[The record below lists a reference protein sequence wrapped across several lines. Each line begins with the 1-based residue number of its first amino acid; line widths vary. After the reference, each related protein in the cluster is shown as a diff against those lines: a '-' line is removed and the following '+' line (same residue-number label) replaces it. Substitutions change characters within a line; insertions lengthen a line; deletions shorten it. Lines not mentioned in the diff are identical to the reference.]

1 MTDVLEKQ
9 AALTTPAREVF
20 AALLRKKFHYTLPK
34 AVDGLFSVHCLKF
47 AQDEN
52 GIDYRK
58 PVKGLMAYLLE
69 GNGDMA
75 AIVENI
81 RQKSLEGFVGIP
93 EYYYALYGYGEDGA
107 LYRLA
112 CFQGGKEMEAA

>member
-34 AVDGLFSVHCLKF
+34 AVDGLFSVHCLEF
-47 AQDEN
+47 AQEED
-52 GIDYRK
+52 GINFRK

-69 GNGDMA
+69 NKRDKA
-75 AIVENI
+75 AIVENL
-81 RQKSLEGFVGIP
+81 RQKSLEGFVGVP

-107 LYRLA
+107 LHLLA
-112 CFQGGKEMEAA
+112 GFQCGKKRKVA